1 MSIRDWF
8 ARFARSKGLRI
19 FNYAWAII
27 TLIIFGLMLYG
38 PPRPD
43 GRNAASKS
51 APVASEPLATESA
64 GAGRK

>member
-1 MSIRDWF
+1 MSIRNWF
-8 ARFARSKGLRI
+8 GRFARSKGLRI

-43 GRNAASKS
+43 ARNAASKN
-51 APVASEPLATESA
+51 APVASEPRATESA
-64 GAGRK
+64 GARTK